1 MFVLFFLKVVSVLY
15 NVTCYSADAASLSS
29 STQDEFLTFQQAD
42 GVQAGTDYCCHLTMT
57 VKAYN
62 GTNLPNDKGGLGS
75 IDTQT
80 TPKSEKVC
88 VTTLEGKGKS
98 LFADRCLRFLFKV

>member
-62 GTNLPNDKGGLGS
+62 GTNGS

-98 LFADRCLRFLFKV
+98 LFADRYLRLLFKV